1 MGKSRIVL
9 LIVLAALI
17 AAFFAFDLGRYF
29 SLEFFKQ
36 QHAAIDSYFH
46 AHPLQTAAIYFAIYV
61 AVTGLSLPGAAL
73 MTLVGGAIFGLLWGT
88 VIISFAA
95 SIGATLAFLASRF
108 LFRDAIQRRFG
119 DKLAAINRGVERE
132 GAFYLFALRLVPA
145 FPFFVINLV
154 MGLTPMKTRTFYWVS
169 QLGMLAGTI
178 VYVNAGTQIAQI
190 ESLAGLVSPGL
201 IGSFVLLGLFP
212 LAAKRIVDWLK
223 ARKVYARW
231 TKPARFDR
239 NMVVIGAGSAGLV
252 SAYIGAAV
260 KARVTLVEKHKMGG
274 DCLNFGCVPSKALIR
289 SAKFLSHVKRAREFG
304 IRTASA
310 DFSFKDVM
318 ERVHRVIR
326 TVEPHDSAE
335 RYSGLGVDVVQG
347 EARITSPW
355 SVEITRPDGS
365 RQTLTTRSIVIA
377 AGARPLVPPIPGIDE
392 VGYVTSDTVWAL
404 RELPRRLVVLGGG
417 PIGCELTQCFARF
430 GAKVTQVEMLPR
442 IMIREDPEVSELVAR
457 RFRQEGIDV
466 RVNTKAKRF
475 KVVNGE
481 KIMVAEHD
489 GKDVEIPFDVLLCA
503 VGRVARTE
511 GYGLQEL
518 GIPVTRQRTVEVN
531 EYLQTVYPNIYAC
544 GDVAGPYQFTH
555 TAAHMAWYCAVN
567 ALFGRFRKYK
577 VDYSVVPWATFTEP
591 EVARVG
597 LNETEAKERGL
608 PYEVTTY
615 GLDDLDRAIADSE
628 AEGLV
633 KVLTV
638 PGKDRILGVTIAG
651 EHAGDLIIEYVTAM
665 KNGIGLNRIL
675 GTIHIYPTLVEANK
689 YAAGNW
695 KRAHAPQGLLKWV
708 ERYHAW
714 MRGGS
719 SSERRAA
726 KVPAARPATG
736 GHT

>member
-1 MGKSRIVL
+1 MSKARVVL
-9 LIVLAALI
+9 LVVLVALI
-17 AAFFAFDLGRYF
+17 AAFFAFDLKQYF
-29 SLEFFKQ
+29 SLDLFKQ
-36 QHAAIDSYFH
+36 QQAAIDATFQ
-46 AHPLQTAAIYFAIYV
+46 AHPLQTAGIYFAIYV
-61 AVTGLSLPGAAL
+61 AVTGLSLPGATL

-88 VIISFAA
+88 MIISFAA

-108 LFRDAIQRRFG
+108 LFRDAIQGKFG
-119 DKLAAINRGVERE
+119 DKLAAINRGVEKE
-132 GAFYLFALRLVPA
+132 GALYLFALRLVPA

-154 MGLTPMKTRTFYWVS
+154 MGLTPMKTRTYYWVS

-190 ESLAGLVSPGL
+190 ASLAGLVSPGL
-201 IGSFVLLGLFP
+201 VGSFVLLGLFP
-212 LAAKRIVDWLK
+212 LAAKKVVDGLK

-231 TKPARFDR
+231 TKPATFDR

-252 SAYIGAAV
+252 SAYIAAAV
-260 KARVTLVEKHKMGG
+260 KASVTLVEKHKMGG

-289 SAKFLSHVKRAREFG
+289 SAKFLSHIKRAQEFG

-318 ERVHRVIR
+318 DRVHRVIR

-347 EARITSPW
+347 EAKMTSPW
-355 SVEITRPDGS
+355 SVDIARADGS

-377 AGARPLVPPIPGIDE
+377 AGARPFVPPIPGIED

-404 RELPRRLVVLGGG
+404 TELPRRLIVLGGG
-417 PIGCELTQCFARF
+417 PIGSELTQCFARF
-430 GAKVTQVEMLPR
+430 GARVTQVEMLPR
-442 IMIREDPEVSELVAR
+442 IMIREDPEVSEMVAH

-466 RVNTKAKRF
+466 RVSTRAKAF

-481 KIMVAEHD
+481 KIMVAEHQ

-511 GYGLQEL
+511 GYGLDTL
-518 GIPVTRQRTVEVN
+518 GIPVTKQRTVEVN
-531 EYLQTVYPNIYAC
+531 EYMQTVYPNIYAC

-555 TAAHMAWYCAVN
+555 TAAHTAWYCAVN
-567 ALFGRFRKYK
+567 ALFGRLRKFK

-597 LNETEAKERGL
+597 LNETEAKEQGVAH
-608 PYEVTTY
+608 EVTTY
-615 GLDDLDRAIADSE
+615 GLDDLDRAIADGE

-638 PGKDRILGVTIAG
+638 PGKDRILGVTIVG
-651 EHAGDLIIEYVTAM
+651 EHAGDLIIEYIAAM
-665 KNGIGLNRIL
+665 KHGIGLNKIL

-695 KRAHAPQGLLKWV
+695 KRAHAPQGVLKWV

-714 MRGGS
+714 MRGGRS
-719 SSERRAA
+719 SAPGNEVR
-726 KVPAARPATG
+726 AARPAAG
-736 GHT
+736 GQA